1 MRWCTGAYDIL
12 FPRAASQPA
21 KGCLWSARRKRK
33 AAWLLHIGSG
43 TSSSGTGGS
52 TRICHRGDEGRRRGR
67 GAVADRRH
75 APSTIYSPG
84 KMPVAV
90 HVCAPLVLPD
100 PNPYSTLQSCLP
112 VTGSGGKQ
120 PFGLRFARWPA
131 LRKTVLDLA
140 SSASAAEATATTL
153 RRRRSSCP
161 RGAEGRPLSCLGS
174 ACGEILPKQ
183 ARVLSQPNVL
193 HARLVEIGDR
203 ATVPDD
209 RAPIADHADVS
220 VTAAFPSRRFRQIG
234 DRGPVLSTRRPSLD
248 ICHRAWQQSA
258 SSRGALEAS

>member
-1 MRWCTGAYDIL
+1 MRMI
-12 FPRAASQPA
+12 S
-21 KGCLWSARRKRK
+21 
-33 AAWLLHIGSG
+33 
-43 TSSSGTGGS
+43 
-52 TRICHRGDEGRRRGR
+52 
-67 GAVADRRH
+67 
-75 APSTIYSPG
+75 YSPG
-84 KMPVAV
+84 PHHSRPRVVCGPPAGSARLPGFSTLAPGRAARVPWGAHAFATEVMKDAAVAGARSRIDDTRRRRFTRQARCRWQSMFV
-90 HVCAPLVLPD
+90 RHSCFRIPTC
-100 PNPYSTLQSCLP
+100 TLQSCPP
-112 VTGSGGKQ
+112 VPGSGGKQ

-174 ACGEILPKQ
+174 ACGEILLKQ

-193 HARLVEIGDR
+193 HARLVEIGDK